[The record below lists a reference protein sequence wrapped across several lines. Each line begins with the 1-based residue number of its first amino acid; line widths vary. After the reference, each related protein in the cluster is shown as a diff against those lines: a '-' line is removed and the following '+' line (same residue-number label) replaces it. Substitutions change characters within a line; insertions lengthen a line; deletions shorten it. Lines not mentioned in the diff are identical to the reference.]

1 MIPYSQSG
9 EKARAVI
16 FDLYETLITLFDP
29 AWKPG
34 PSIAERLGVDEAA
47 FSEAWR
53 QSRNR
58 RDRGVLDFSA
68 ALREISVALERVP
81 DEALIRQLYEERLS
95 DKTKPFLRIEDGVL
109 QMVRDMRAVVKMG
122 LISNVAPE
130 EVAAWDG
137 CALAPYFDVVVF
149 SYQVGLMKP
158 EAQIYHLACERLGV
172 SPDAA
177 IFVGDGA
184 SRELEGAASAGLA
197 PYWATWFADR
207 WPAGI
212 RSPET
217 YESPARFPRLKSPGE
232 LVDIVRRMK

>member
-1 MIPYSQSG
+1 MSHLQ
-9 EKARAVI
+9 AVV

-29 AWKPG
+29 AWKPC

-47 FSEAWR
+47 FDEAWR

-58 RDRGVLDFSA
+58 RGRGLIDCVA
-68 ALREISVALERVP
+68 ALREIGVVLGRTPS
-81 DEALIRQLYEERLS
+81 EAVIRQLYEERLL
-95 DKTKPFLRIEDGVL
+95 DRAKPFLQIESEIL
-109 QMVRDMRAVVKMG
+109 QMVRDLRAIVKMG

-172 SPDAA
+172 SPDVAM
-177 IFVGDGA
+177 FVGDGA

-197 PYWATWFADR
+197 PHWATWFADR
-207 WPAGI
+207 WPTGV

-217 YESPARFPRLKSPGE
+217 CESSARFPRLKSPGE
-232 LVDIVRRMK
+232 LVDVVRRAK

>member
-1 MIPYSQSG
+1 MSHLQ
-9 EKARAVI
+9 AVV

-34 PSIAERLGVDEAA
+34 PSIAERLGVDGAA
-47 FSEAWR
+47 FEEAWR

-58 RDRGVLDFSA
+58 RGRGLIDYAA
-68 ALREISVALERVP
+68 ALREISVALGRVP
-81 DEALIRQLYEERLS
+81 DEGLIQQLYEERLS
-95 DKTKPFLRIEDGVL
+95 DKTKPFLWIEGEIL
-109 QMVRDMRAVVKMG
+109 QMVRDLRAVVKVG

-207 WPAGI
+207 WPVGV

-217 YESPARFPRLKSPGE
+217 YESSARFPRLKSPGE
-232 LVDIVRRMK
+232 LVDVVRRAK